1 MAAIS
6 SPGLGSGLDVNN
18 LVSQLMAAER
28 KAPTARLDSASTLN
42 DARISALGKIT
53 SALDKLQ
60 TAAGT
65 LASPNTFQTKTAT
78 VSDPS
83 ALSVTAAR
91 TAAAGSYTVEV
102 SQLARA
108 DKLASASFNTAF
120 ETVGTG
126 TLTIS
131 FGTWNS
137 GSSTFT
143 PNAAK
148 PSTSIVIDATN
159 NTLSGIRDAINAAGA
174 GVTAS
179 IVGDG
184 SGQRLVFSGSESGAA
199 NGLKISVSDNDGNS
213 TDAGGLSQFAF
224 DPAATAG
231 SGRNLTQTVSAQD
244 AKFKLDGLSLTSSTN
259 LVGSA
264 VSGLTLNLRTVTSSP
279 VTVDIARDDSAA
291 AKAVS
296 GLVDAYNEVVSAVKS
311 ASSFDSESKKGG
323 PLIGDAS
330 VLSVMGRLRGLMTS
344 SIAGLGGV
352 SSLKAVGVSFQ
363 KDGTLSF
370 DSSTLAD
377 ALSSNADS
385 VARLFGAT
393 GKASDSRVSV
403 VVSSSTTKTGNYAV
417 DITTEPAGG
426 LLTGAV
432 TAPGFPLTI
441 DGTNNGLSLL
451 IDGTATGALT
461 LTQGSYASAD
471 DLAHE
476 LQSRINGASA
486 LKTAGAAVTVSWN
499 TDHFEIR
506 SNRYGAAS
514 TVSLA
519 SGSAAT
525 ALGLDTGTTT
535 AGTDVAGTIG
545 GVAATG
551 SGRIL
556 TASGDADGLRLLISG
571 AGTGARGS
579 VDFKRGLGDQ
589 LKSLLDDV
597 LADDGTIGRRS
608 SGLSDESARIAKQR
622 TALDDRM
629 TELETRYRTQ
639 FTRLDSVMASLKAT
653 SDFLTSQ
660 LNAMTNSGSS
670 SSSSN

>member
-1 MAAIS
+1 MKRASQAVLALLLGVLAWSIGFEPGWLQQRQLRLAA
-6 SPGLGSGLDVNN
+6 PGWTGPPLTIAVAADFHVGAPHAGLPLLRRVVREINAARPDIILLPGDFEKYERFSRWMFSYAYDFTPDVEICSIDEGYFD
-18 LVSQLMAAER
+18 L
-28 KAPTARLDSASTLN
+28 
-42 DARISALGKIT
+42 
-53 SALDKLQ
+53 
-60 TAAGT
+60 
-65 LASPNTFQTKTAT
+65 
-78 VSDPS
+78 
-83 ALSVTAAR
+83 TAAR
-91 TAAAGSYTVEV
+91 RPAVEIAAT
-102 SQLARA
+102 
-108 DKLASASFNTAF
+108 
-120 ETVGTG
+120 
-126 TLTIS
+126 
-131 FGTWNS
+131 
-137 GSSTFT
+137 
-143 PNAAK
+143 
-148 PSTSIVIDATN
+148 
-159 NTLSGIRDAINAAGA
+159 IRDTIRQ
-174 GVTAS
+174 T
-179 IVGDG
+179 
-184 SGQRLVFSGSESGAA
+184 
-199 NGLKISVSDNDGNS
+199 LKISVSDNDGNS

-525 ALGLDTGTTT
+525 ALGLDTGTAT